1 MSSHIPKNGCV
12 KLDVNGPK
20 NYKPLVLFVFADELF
35 FIIGTLVSSRLG
47 VQMAFTMLLW
57 AITITAIIA
66 LWLMKLTRPG
76 FRAWVVILASVYLT
90 THLMRIL

>member
-12 KLDVNGPK
+12 NLDVNGPK
-20 NYKPLVLFVFADELF
+20 NYKPLVLFVLIDELL

-47 VQMAFTMLLW
+47 VQMAFTIFLW
-57 AITITAIIA
+57 AATITMLIVLRA
-66 LWLMKLTRPG
+66 KRLTRPG
-76 FRAWVVILASVYLT
+76 FRAWVVIAASIYLT